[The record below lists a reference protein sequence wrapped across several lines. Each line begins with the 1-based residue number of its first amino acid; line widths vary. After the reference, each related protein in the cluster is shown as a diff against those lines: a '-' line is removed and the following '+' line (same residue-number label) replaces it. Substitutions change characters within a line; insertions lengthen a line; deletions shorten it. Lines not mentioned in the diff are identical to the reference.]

1 MSGLQ
6 SLNILLQ
13 KKSSLCELNL
23 SSYILKGNVSVA
35 MYSFQKGDAC
45 FEYVEIISFRNGSIN
60 AMEAFNVI
68 SCCKLQAYN
77 QFYHNIKAT
86 KHSIFIFL
94 EFEGYGI

>member
-45 FEYVEIISFRNGSIN
+45 FEYVEIISLNKMNSIN
-60 AMEAFNVI
+60 LYILLIGLF
-68 SCCKLQAYN
+68 
-77 QFYHNIKAT
+77 
-86 KHSIFIFL
+86 SII
-94 EFEGYGI
+94 I